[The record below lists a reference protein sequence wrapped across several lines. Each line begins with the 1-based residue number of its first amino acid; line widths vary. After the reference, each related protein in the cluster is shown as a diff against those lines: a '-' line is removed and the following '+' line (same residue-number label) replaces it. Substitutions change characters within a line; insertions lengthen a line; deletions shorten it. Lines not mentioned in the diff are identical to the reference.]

1 MSIGAAI
8 KEVETDKRV
17 KFNLKDFMN
26 TLPGINGR
34 GSKLRRIQ
42 KFCEKYNFSQADYE
56 TIKDKISTNSFQVIV

>member
-8 KEVETDKRV
+8 MEIEAQKDV

-42 KFCEKYNFSQADYE
+42 KFCDKYNFSQADYE
-56 TIKDKISTNSFQVIV
+56 NIRDKISSNRFRVVV

>member
-1 MSIGAAI
+1 MEIEAQ
-8 KEVETDKRV
+8 KDV

-42 KFCEKYNFSQADYE
+42 KFCDKYNFSQADYE
-56 TIKDKISTNSFQVIV
+56 NIRDKISSNRFRVVV

>member
-1 MSIGAAI
+1 MIGATI
-8 KEVETDKRV
+8 EEIETEKQV

-56 TIKDKISTNSFQVIV
+56 TIKDKINANRFRVII